1 MSLLVK
7 RTPLQPSGLTAR
19 QEEIHRLMLR
29 YQADEHRPA
38 THQELGVLMGVTNSN
53 AVATHMKRLV
63 QLGAVKQ
70 LGPGS
75 RRYLAVPMPPP
86 KGRGKRHPK
95 A

>member
-38 THQELGVLMGVTNSN
+38 TNKELGVLMGVISSN
-53 AVATHMKRLV
+53 GVVTHMRRLV
-63 QLGAVKQ
+63 ALGAVKE

-75 RRYLAVPMPPP
+75 RRYLAVPLPSP
-86 KGRGKRHPK
+86 KGRGKRRPK
-95 A
+95 G